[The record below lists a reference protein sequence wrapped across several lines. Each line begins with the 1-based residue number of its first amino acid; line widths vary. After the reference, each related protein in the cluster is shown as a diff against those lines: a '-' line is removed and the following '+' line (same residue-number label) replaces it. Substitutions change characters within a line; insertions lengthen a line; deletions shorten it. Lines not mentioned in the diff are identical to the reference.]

1 MFDSSIEFKI
11 FIEKKIEEILD
22 DIERKNLEYA
32 KYRRYSIENCKK
44 FVEVIN
50 KLPEEERNFINEYN
64 NNSYNMRS
72 IEREEFY
79 YRGCRDSIKFLKL
92 LGMV

>member
-1 MFDSSIEFKI
+1 MFNSSIEFQR
-11 FIEKKIEEILD
+11 FMENKIEEILD
-22 DIERKNLEYA
+22 DIERKNLEYE
-32 KYRRYSIENCKK
+32 KYIRYSIENCEK

-64 NNSYNMRS
+64 NNSYDMRS

-79 YRGCRDSIKFLKL
+79 CRGAQDCVKFLKL
-92 LGMV
+92 FGMI

>member
-1 MFDSSIEFKI
+1 MFDFSIEFKK
-11 FIEKKIEEILD
+11 FIENKIEEMID

-32 KYRRYSIENCKK
+32 KYRRYSTKNYEK
-44 FVEVIN
+44 FVEAIS

-64 NNSYNMRS
+64 NSYDIRT

-79 YRGCRDSIKFLKL
+79 YCGCRGCLKFLKL
-92 LGMV
+92 LGVI

>member
-1 MFDSSIEFKI
+1 MFDFSIEFKK
-11 FIEKKIEEILD
+11 FIENKIEEMID

-32 KYRRYSIENCKK
+32 KYRRYSIKNYEK
-44 FVEVIN
+44 FVEAIS

-64 NNSYNMRS
+64 NNSYDIRT

-79 YRGCRDSIKFLKL
+79 YRGCRDCLKFLKL
-92 LGMV
+92 LGMI